1 MVDTLLSFNLGRLLL
16 VTFIVY
22 LMGMATP
29 LFLLRL
35 VAQDKQDSCFLN
47 AMLWAILATFCLLV
61 LILLLGV

>member
-1 MVDTLLSFNLGRLLL
+1 MVDALLSIQLGRLLL
-16 VTFIVY
+16 LTFIVY

-47 AMLWAILATFCLLV
+47 TMLWAIMATFCFLF
-61 LILLLGV
+61 LILLVGV